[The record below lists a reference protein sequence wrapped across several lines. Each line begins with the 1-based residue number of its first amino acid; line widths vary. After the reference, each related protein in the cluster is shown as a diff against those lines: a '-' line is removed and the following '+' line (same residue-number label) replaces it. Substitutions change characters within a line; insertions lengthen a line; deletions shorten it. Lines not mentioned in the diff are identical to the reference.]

1 LRMSIVTDRPPRENA
16 PVRPLIVGIGGT
28 TRQGSSSERAL
39 RASLAAAQRAGAETV
54 ALTGHDL
61 ILPMYSPGVAE
72 RDPGAM
78 HFIDLIRRCD
88 GLIISSP
95 GYHGS
100 LSGMIKNALD
110 YVEDLREEERPYLE
124 DRAVGCIVCAAGWQ
138 AVGTTLIALRAIV
151 HALRGWPTPMG
162 AGFNTADPA
171 FDHADFSEAK
181 PGMQLEILGQQVAQ
195 FARMRR
201 ALEGQG
207 AFVPAAPA

>member
-1 LRMSIVTDRPPRENA
+1 MSIVGDRLKHDDA
-16 PVRPLIVGIGGT
+16 STRPLIVGIGGT
-28 TRQGSSSERAL
+28 TRPGSSSERAL
-39 RASLAAAQRAGAETV
+39 RASLAAAQRAGADIV

-78 HFIDLIRRCD
+78 HLIDLIRRCD

-124 DRAVGCIVCAAGWQ
+124 HRAVGCIVCAAGWQ
-138 AVGTTLIALRAIV
+138 AVGTTLTALRAIV

-171 FDHADFSEAK
+171 FDLASFSEAK

-201 ALEGQG
+201 AMEGEAALMPIG
-207 AFVPAAPA
+207 PA